1 MDLIIHHGA
10 SSRFN
15 LDHWKA
21 LPALLHV
28 SVCCWNCCGE
38 KYWSTSQII
47 HRKYQCYFY
56 YIYKKKVHSN
66 MEGGIICQKTISIQ
80 KIKLLGEV
88 SLYDLYYSI
97 TYSLKWKLFELE
109 TCTDSH
115 YLVLNFYQI
124 NREDKIRTRN
134 CLVIKALMLCQK
146 NYLNPIT
153 KIIRWGP
160 KIWFILFS
168 NNIILRHSEIKILEL
183 RFYRKKNLI
192 NLEAKIIK
200 GELGVKKIMYVVL
213 NIPYN

>member
-1 MDLIIHHGA
+1 
-10 SSRFN
+10 
-15 LDHWKA
+15 
-21 LPALLHV
+21 
-28 SVCCWNCCGE
+28 
-38 KYWSTSQII
+38 
-47 HRKYQCYFY
+47 
-56 YIYKKKVHSN
+56 

-134 CLVIKALMLCQK
+134 CLVIKTLILCQK

-153 KIIRWGP
+153 KMIRWGS

-168 NNIILRHSEIKILEL
+168 NNIILRHNEIKILEL
-183 RFYRKKNLI
+183 RFYR
-192 NLEAKIIK
+192 E
-200 GELGVKKIMYVVL
+200 KKIDKSWS
-213 NIPYN
+213 

>member
-1 MDLIIHHGA
+1 MD
-10 SSRFN
+10 
-15 LDHWKA
+15 
-21 LPALLHV
+21 
-28 SVCCWNCCGE
+28 
-38 KYWSTSQII
+38 
-47 HRKYQCYFY
+47 
-56 YIYKKKVHSN
+56 
-66 MEGGIICQKTISIQ
+66 GGIISQKTISIQ
-80 KIKLLGEV
+80 KIKLLDEV

-97 TYSLKWKLFELE
+97 TYSLKWKLFGLE
-109 TCTDSH
+109 TYTNSH

-124 NREDKIRTRN
+124 NRKDKIRTRN

-183 RFYRKKNLI
+183 RFYRKNFLI